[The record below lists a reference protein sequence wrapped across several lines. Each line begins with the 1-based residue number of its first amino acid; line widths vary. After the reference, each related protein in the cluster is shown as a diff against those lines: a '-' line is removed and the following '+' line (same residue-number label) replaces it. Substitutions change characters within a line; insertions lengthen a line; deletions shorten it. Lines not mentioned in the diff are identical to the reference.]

1 FIRKYNIKGK
11 PTTKS
16 YLELLID
23 KHESNKT

>member
-1 FIRKYNIKGK
+1 IRKYNIKGK